1 MRRIRTRRQ
10 AVALLM
16 LGLAACMAKGP
27 RYAPSGLAPAVGT
40 GIIYIYRPL
49 GTVGTRG
56 EPPFVSVNGKSRGR
70 MRSGSYIAVTVPEGE
85 VKVSV
90 QQSLFMLVPTIPR
103 SVTVTVVA
111 GGYSYVR
118 VDQVISGTD
127 LSGGVTVNQSVEIE
141 EVSPE
146 VGQAELE
153 KARKNL

>member
-1 MRRIRTRRQ
+1 MTKPLTRRQ
-10 AVALLM
+10 MLALL
-16 LGLAACMAKGP
+16 LPALAACTAQGA
-27 RYAPSGLAPAVGT
+27 RYAPTGIAPAAGN

-49 GTVGTRG
+49 GTVATRG
-56 EPPFVSVNGKSRGR
+56 EPPFVSVGGTSHGR

-85 VKVSV
+85 VKVAV

-103 SVTVTVVA
+103 SVAVEVVA
-111 GGYSYVR
+111 GGHSYVR

-127 LSGGVTVNQSVEIE
+127 LSNGVTVNQSVMIE

>member
-1 MRRIRTRRQ
+1 MRGLWTRRQ
-10 AVALLM
+10 VLALPLPA
-16 LGLAACMAKGP
+16 LCACTAQGA
-27 RYAPSGLAPAVGT
+27 RYAPTGNAPAAGS

-49 GTVGTRG
+49 GTVATRG
-56 EPPFVSVNGKSRGR
+56 EPPFVSVGGKSYGR

-85 VKVSV
+85 VTVAV

-103 SVTVTVVA
+103 SVSVEVVA
-111 GGYSYVR
+111 GGSSYVR
-118 VDQVISGTD
+118 VDQVINGAD
-127 LSGGVTVNQSVEIE
+127 MSGGVTVSQSVEIE